1 MLREISQTE
10 KDKHRVISFKCGT
23 NELHKITIG
32 NINTASRLMVG
43 RWERGGGL
51 GGNGEGIRKYKLAVT
66 TSSRGCEVQ
75 HGESGEQ

>member
-23 NELHKITIG
+23 NELHKVTIG

-43 RWERGGGL
+43 RWERGWGAGWK
-51 GGNGEGIRKYKLAVT
+51 R
-66 TSSRGCEVQ
+66 
-75 HGESGEQ
+75 